1 MKRKQ
6 QIRIIK
12 GIVLINVSIFLLSS
26 IFLTENR
33 SFSFETGNQVDY
45 FFNWLLA
52 RSGWGECL
60 MILLCSSIFS
70 LGVYRICLKPLKITD
85 VVSKDFEEKKTKAP
99 YWS

>member
-1 MKRKQ
+1 MKKEQ
-6 QIRIIK
+6 QIRVIQ
-12 GIVLINVSIFLLSS
+12 GIVLINISIFLLSS
-26 IFLTENR
+26 IFLTEHR
-33 SFSFETGNQVDY
+33 SFSYETGNQVDY